1 MNAERTDVDRTL
13 RIWFEDG
20 PTVMSDRVVDIIAD
34 RIARQPQRRTWPP
47 RGRSLVNT
55 YVKLAAALAAVI
67 VVAVFGYN
75 LLPGTPGPGSNPTT
89 APTQTAHA
97 SPTATLAATC
107 DGVVDA
113 STFATVLEACRYRIR
128 PFEDMPTFAFEADV
142 PDGWT
147 KFGGF
152 LEVPGTSANGPSGV
166 GVILQRMDMGLYSD
180 ACHWDLAGT
189 GEFEP
194 GDVDVGPE
202 VQDLVD
208 ALRANTSYTATTPT
222 PVTFGPYQGER
233 LEIQIPTDLDLDTC
247 DAHVSDGDPRYFVAP
262 GTLYAQGQG
271 NRWDMSIVDVEGTR
285 VIVTIIYYEGT
296 PAADLEAARAIV
308 DSLEFTP

>member
-1 MNAERTDVDRTL
+1 MNAERSDFDRAL
-13 RIWFEDG
+13 RSWFEEG
-20 PTVMSDRVVDIIAD
+20 PTVLADRVVDSVAD
-34 RIARQPQRRTWPP
+34 RIARQPQRRPWRL
-47 RGRSLVNT
+47 RGRPFMST

-67 VVAVFGYN
+67 VVAVVGYN
-75 LLPGTPGPGSNPTT
+75 LLPGTPEPGSKATT
-89 APTQTAHA
+89 APIPSIQPSAAA
-97 SPTATLAATC
+97 SEVAACT
-107 DGVVDA
+107 GVVDVPDA
-113 STFATVLEACRYRIR
+113 DGVLEPCRYRFR
-128 PFEDMPTFAFEADV
+128 PSDTYAVEADI
-142 PDGWT
+142 PDGWS
-147 KFGGF
+147 KFGTL
-152 LEVPGTSANGPSGV
+152 LEVVGPGANGPSGV
-166 GVILQRMDMGLYSD
+166 GVAFQAIESGLYSD

-189 GEFEP
+189 GELEP
-194 GDVDVGPE
+194 GDVEVGPE

-208 ALRANTSYTATTPT
+208 ALRANTSYTATRPN

-247 DAHVSDGDPRYFVAP
+247 DAHVSDGDPRYLVAP

-271 NRWDMSIVDVEGTR
+271 NRWDMSIVDVDGTR